1 MAGYLNLIHPPQA
14 QVSGA
19 AELDYLQSSDTP
31 ASAVLEQIHKGGTV
45 VVIMA
50 EGLERRAQQ
59 QEMTNSAI
67 SGLEC
72 TYNGDCD

>member
-1 MAGYLNLIHPPQA
+1 MTITINRERLIGILIA
-14 QVSGA
+14 IILIGV
-19 AELDYLQSSDTP
+19 P
-31 ASAVLEQIHKGGTV
+31 AILV
-45 VVIMA
+45 MA